1 MKKKILLMLLLGGMT
16 LMPTSMMAKS
26 DYGWDDNAEI
36 LVNLNGEEVDYQ
48 VIDATTGM
56 QIPISLPIYGSGEF
70 TIQVKSGTTLLSIEN
85 I

>member
-36 LVNLNGEEVDYQ
+36 LRFCEQVNSEW
-48 VIDATTGM
+48 
-56 QIPISLPIYGSGEF
+56 
-70 TIQVKSGTTLLSIEN
+70 
-85 I
+85 